1 MKIKKKYVTAI
12 AAATIIITAIIIH
25 CYTLGMTNTEVER
38 IPLNMAQVGDYLFID
53 ENNNAYVVHKE
64 NFAAVDDTSKCVAVV
79 FALETSYEDKKKGY
93 KHGYAMAL
101 KNAGKDI
108 PYGEPDT
115 KAKLFRATEYFQDYR
130 EGRKDTRTLN
140 KAGKHPAAEA
150 AAKYNG
156 GKHPRNSSEWFLPAI
171 GQWYDIIVN
180 LGKVRTRYNI
190 ESGSVSWQEKSTFIT
205 ENINMSLEKAGK
217 YAEPFNLSEET
228 FQSSS
233 EMNDGFAY
241 VAYFTGNERAYLIG
255 SNKDSGNTVRP
266 IIAF

>member
-108 PYGEPDT
+108 PYGQPD
-115 KAKLFRATEYFQDYR
+115 A
-130 EGRKDTRTLN
+130 
-140 KAGKHPAAEA
+140 
-150 AAKYNG
+150 
-156 GKHPRNSSEWFLPAI
+156 
-171 GQWYDIIVN
+171 
-180 LGKVRTRYNI
+180 
-190 ESGSVSWQEKSTFIT
+190 
-205 ENINMSLEKAGK
+205 
-217 YAEPFNLSEET
+217 
-228 FQSSS
+228 
-233 EMNDGFAY
+233 
-241 VAYFTGNERAYLIG
+241 
-255 SNKDSGNTVRP
+255 
-266 IIAF
+266 

>member
-1 MKIKKKYVTAI
+1 M
-12 AAATIIITAIIIH
+12 
-25 CYTLGMTNTEVER
+25 
-38 IPLNMAQVGDYLFID
+38 
-53 ENNNAYVVHKE
+53 
-64 NFAAVDDTSKCVAVV
+64 
-79 FALETSYEDKKKGY
+79 
-93 KHGYAMAL
+93 
-101 KNAGKDI
+101 
-108 PYGEPDT
+108 
-115 KAKLFRATEYFQDYR
+115 
-130 EGRKDTRTLN
+130 
-140 KAGKHPAAEA
+140 
-150 AAKYNG
+150 
-156 GKHPRNSSEWFLPAI
+156 FLPAI

-180 LGKVRTRYNI
+180 LGKVRTRYNV